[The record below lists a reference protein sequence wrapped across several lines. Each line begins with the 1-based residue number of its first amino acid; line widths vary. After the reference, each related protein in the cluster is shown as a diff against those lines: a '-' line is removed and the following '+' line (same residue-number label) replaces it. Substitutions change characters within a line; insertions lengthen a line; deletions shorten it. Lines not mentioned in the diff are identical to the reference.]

1 MKTLITLTLLIFMTI
16 ARGED
21 AKQAWPPPNYAHVVA
36 YVYDYTQDSRGGDP
50 TFPDGSLHKGIIRA
64 ATVRLTSE
72 QAKTLVDVISRPVEF
87 HESEDCYYP
96 HHAFV
101 FYDTNWKPIGWFAV
115 CWECGTYAASS
126 KKFPEFIDL
135 KPIRK
140 LTKELGLTVLFEQD
154 AYTEL
159 FLGEQSP
166 DVRKQILKERAE
178 QEAARIKRQKEE
190 AENDPFATE

>member
-1 MKTLITLTLLIFMTI
+1 M
-16 ARGED
+16 
-21 AKQAWPPPNYAHVVA
+21 
-36 YVYDYTQDSRGGDP
+36 
-50 TFPDGSLHKGIIRA
+50 
-64 ATVRLTSE
+64 
-72 QAKTLVDVISRPVEF
+72 

-135 KPIRK
+135 KPVRK
-140 LTKELGLTVLFEQD
+140 LTKELGLTVLFEQE

-159 FLGEQSP
+159 FLREQSP
-166 DVRKQILKERAE
+166 DVRKQILKELADE
-178 QEAARIKRQKEE
+178 EAARIKKQKED
-190 AENDPFATE
+190 AEDDPFAPK